1 MWLPG
6 ENSRELLDVIFAIIV
21 TKAIKGEGDSV
32 KDNAD
37 LYNVKYIIIVIFLKH
52 YRQAN
57 MQMVKYPTQL
67 KETKSS
73 CNPRKIIIVSIQLPS
88 TVSSIFVVHKR

>member
-21 TKAIKGEGDSV
+21 TKAIKREGDSV

-37 LYNVKYIIIVIFLKH
+37 LYNVKHIIIIIFFK
-52 YRQAN
+52 A
-57 MQMVKYPTQL
+57 
-67 KETKSS
+67 
-73 CNPRKIIIVSIQLPS
+73 
-88 TVSSIFVVHKR
+88 F

>member
-37 LYNVKYIIIVIFLKH
+37 LYNVKHIIFLKH

-73 CNPRKIIIVSIQLPS
+73 CNTRKIIIVWPS

>member
-6 ENSRELLDVIFAIIV
+6 ENSLDLLDVIFAINV
-21 TKAIKGEGDSV
+21 TKAIIGEGDSV

-37 LYNVKYIIIVIFLKH
+37 LCHFKPIIIIIFLKH

-67 KETKSS
+67 NETKSS
-73 CNPRKIIIVSIQLPS
+73 CNL
-88 TVSSIFVVHKR
+88 

>member
-37 LYNVKYIIIVIFLKH
+37 LYNVKHIIVIIFLKH

-73 CNPRKIIIVSIQLPS
+73 CNPRK
-88 TVSSIFVVHKR
+88 

>member
-1 MWLPG
+1 
-6 ENSRELLDVIFAIIV
+6 
-21 TKAIKGEGDSV
+21 
-32 KDNAD
+32 
-37 LYNVKYIIIVIFLKH
+37 
-52 YRQAN
+52 

-88 TVSSIFVVHKR
+88 TVSSILWFAKDETTITDDIERNNRLSS

>member
-37 LYNVKYIIIVIFLKH
+37 LYNVTHIIIIIVFKAL
-52 YRQAN
+52 
-57 MQMVKYPTQL
+57 
-67 KETKSS
+67 
-73 CNPRKIIIVSIQLPS
+73 
-88 TVSSIFVVHKR
+88 